1 MTLKLFEVCLIDN
14 KRLLVTSFFFLLTLL
29 KISFWSVN
37 YIEVNLI
44 LCVEIVECMLHEKK
58 RCTLKGLMF
67 SNETAVKKEI
77 LYLDDVSVLS
87 LHLDDG
93 SLNPLVPD
101 VH

>member
-1 MTLKLFEVCLIDN
+1 MTLKLFEVGLIDN
-14 KRLLVTSFFFLLTLL
+14 KGLLVMSFFFLLTLS

-44 LCVEIVECMLHEKK
+44 LCVEIVKCMLHEKK
-58 RCTLKGLMF
+58 RCTLKGF
-67 SNETAVKKEI
+67 SNETEVKKEI
-77 LYLDDVSVLS
+77 LYLDDVSILS

-101 VH
+101 VY